1 MKTILVLVY
10 MYTVQYTVYSIPGT
24 RQQHKSKY
32 LQLGLIN
39 SLEGQWPEIR
49 ALNFFMILTNLVSSF
64 WFYIYFILYFILY
77 FIYVIYFPIYSPK
90 TIIFILLECD
100 LPPLRP
106 QCGEAP
112 GRDTNP
118 GQAI

>member
-10 MYTVQYTVYSIPGT
+10 MYSIPGT

-64 WFYIYFILYFILY
+64 
-77 FIYVIYFPIYSPK
+77 
-90 TIIFILLECD
+90 
-100 LPPLRP
+100 
-106 QCGEAP
+106 
-112 GRDTNP
+112 
-118 GQAI
+118 